1 MDRFAARG
9 AGLTVATVGVAAT
22 VAIVVFGGSAAP
34 VYLLTLPPIVT
45 AGALAFVVLVAREPT
60 DLGLPTVPRSV
71 AMALPSAVFLGAGV
85 LLAYA
90 VRSGGRTVPFYLGAG
105 LLGTAVLLQ
114 ITFVD
119 EADLSPAVLL
129 GQVLALALVVRFAAL
144 VTTPGYVGLDTW
156 SHVPTHAIGI
166 LAEGSLEPLV
176 GNKYYYA
183 PIYHL
188 AVVTTALLADVT
200 PRIALWFSIGLAV
213 PVATTLLIYAAGTT
227 LLSVRWAT
235 FAAALYAFSDH
246 AILWGI
252 YPVPTS
258 LGLVFTLGLL
268 VPLLGILRDGYS
280 VRQVVL
286 FGSFLL
292 ALVLTHQVS
301 SVIAATIV
309 GAAVVAQAASPLS
322 RIGAR
327 VRTVNVVWL
336 FVPFVCVL
344 AALLTVTPY
353 TGTDLGFAERTLS
366 FLTETYAD
374 EFGWLDVAIELGVPE
389 ADYGLRPLESPTY
402 LLDALGLLLLA
413 GAGTVGAL
421 IGLRRPTHAW
431 LALVC
436 AAVALAVVA
445 IGTPSVGLRNFLPS
459 RWFAFLY
466 APLVLLCARGV
477 EWSVRRADPR
487 TAVAAVVLLC
497 LLFPGAMALSG
508 PATVESP
515 AFPEERLTYAY
526 SSTELAGMEAV
537 ARQTR
542 TPIGADVLTVEVL
555 TRTETAPARIA
566 APEDAD
572 QEVLLYRES
581 YPDRPALFDDVGAD
595 VYETTTTERRYC
607 EDRSISYDN
616 GAVRACVG

>member
-1 MDRFAARG
+1 MARPAARS
-9 AGLTVATVGVAAT
+9 AALAVATVSAAAA
-22 VAIVVFGGSAAP
+22 VAIVVVGGSAAP

-45 AGALAFVVLVAREPT
+45 AGALTFAALVTRSPN
-60 DLGLPTVPRSV
+60 DPDLPTVPRSV
-71 AMALPSAVFLGAGV
+71 AMALPTAVLLGAGT
-85 LLAYA
+85 LLLYA

-114 ITFVD
+114 IVFVD
-119 EADLSPAVLL
+119 EAHLSPTVLL

-144 VTTPGYVGLDTW
+144 VTTPGYIGLDTW
-156 SHVPTHAIGI
+156 SHVPTHATGI
-166 LAEGSLEPLV
+166 LDAGSLEPLE

-188 AVVTTALLADVT
+188 AVVATALLVDVP
-200 PRIALWFSIGLAV
+200 PRTGLWLSIGLGV
-213 PVATTLLIYAAGTT
+213 PIATTLLVYVGGRS
-227 LLSVRWAT
+227 LLPARWAT

-258 LGLVFTLGLL
+258 LGLVFTLALL
-268 VPLLGILRDGYS
+268 VLLLRIVREGYS
-280 VRQVVL
+280 PRRIVL
-286 FGSFLL
+286 FGLFFL
-292 ALVLTHQVS
+292 ALTFTHQVS
-301 SVIAATIV
+301 SVIAATVV
-309 GAAVVAQAASPLS
+309 GAAVVAQVGTPLLRTGS
-322 RIGAR
+322 R

-344 AALLTVTPY
+344 AVLLTVTPY
-353 TGTDLGFAERTLS
+353 TGTDLGFAERTLL
-366 FLTETYAD
+366 FLSETYAD
-374 EFGWLDVAIELGVPE
+374 EFGWLNVAVELRAPE
-389 ADYGLRPLESPTY
+389 SDYGLRPPASPTY
-402 LLDALGLLLLA
+402 FVDALGLLLLA
-413 GAGTVGAL
+413 VAATVGTL
-421 IGLRRPTHAW
+421 VTLRRPTHAW
-431 LALVC
+431 LALGC
-436 AAVALAVVA
+436 AAAALAVVA

-477 EWSVRRADPR
+477 EWGVRRVDPLPA
-487 TAVAAVVLLC
+487 AVALVVLC
-497 LLFPGAMALSG
+497 LLFPGAMALAG

-515 AFPEERLTYAY
+515 AFPEERLTYSY
-526 SSTELAGMEAV
+526 SAAELAGMEAI
-537 ARQTR
+537 AQHTT

-555 TRTETAPARIA
+555 TRTGTGPARIA

-581 YPDRPALFDDVGAD
+581 YADRPALFDDVGAD

-607 EDRSISYDN
+607 EQRSVAYDN